1 MAEYTAQSVKIS
13 DIKIIGSKN
22 KIEDIKPLAESIRK
36 VGDISSLTRSGLYSV
51 GRSETDQGLFRN
63 WGLREFQLM

>member
-22 KIEDIKPLAESIRK
+22 KIEDIEPLAESIRK
-36 VGDISSLTRSGLYSV
+36 VGDISSLTRSGL
-51 GRSETDQGLFRN
+51 
-63 WGLREFQLM
+63 